1 MPTLLTP
8 EIAPSA
14 PEPRRKRWTREEC
27 AGLEAA
33 GVLDTRR
40 YELIEGDLI
49 DRMGKNSPHV
59 TAVIAITLWL
69 HQVFGALFVRF
80 EGPIDVSPEDNPTN
94 EPQPDIVV
102 LTREFFNFTSTPPRP
117 ADLRL
122 VVEVSD
128 STLYFDLSTK
138 ADLYARAGIVEY
150 WVLDINR
157 RRLIVHRNPLAG
169 KHESVMNYGE
179 NEPVAP
185 LAAPHAEFRP
195 AQAFPVPA
203 AV

>member
-1 MPTLLTP
+1 MPTPLTP
-8 EIAPSA
+8 EIAPPS

-27 AGLEAA
+27 LGLEAA
-33 GVLDTRR
+33 GVGDLQR

-49 DRMGKNSPHV
+49 DRMGKNSPDV

-69 HQVFGALFVRF
+69 HQVFGAFFVRF

-102 LTREFFNFTSTPPRP
+102 LTREFYNFTSAAPRP

-128 STLYFDLSTK
+128 STLYSRYFPALRLDTVVTV
-138 ADLYARAGIVEY
+138 RVEGRPEVHTVEY
-150 WVLDINR
+150 RRAMQWANR
-157 RRLIVHRNPLAG
+157 VKSDHDR
-169 KHESVMNYGE
+169 
-179 NEPVAP
+179 
-185 LAAPHAEFRP
+185 
-195 AQAFPVPA
+195 
-203 AV
+203 

>member
-1 MPTLLTP
+1 MPTPLTP
-8 EIAPSA
+8 EIAPPS

-27 AGLEAA
+27 LGLEAA
-33 GVLDTRR
+33 GVGDLQR

-69 HQVFGALFVRF
+69 HQVFGAFFVRF

-102 LTREFFNFTSTPPRP
+102 LTREFYNFTSAAPRP

-157 RRLIVHRNPLAG
+157 RLIVHRNPVAG
-169 KHESVMNYGE
+169 KYESVMNYGE
-179 NEPVAP
+179 NDLVAP
-185 LAAPHAEFRP
+185 LAAPHAGFRP
-195 AQAFPVPA
+195 AQAFPVPP

>member
-8 EIAPSA
+8 DIAPPA
-14 PEPRRKRWTREEC
+14 PEPRRKRWTRQEC
-27 AGLEAA
+27 LGLEAA
-33 GVLDTRR
+33 GVRDLQR

-94 EPQPDIVV
+94 EPQPDTVV
-102 LTREFFNFTSTPPRP
+102 LAREYYNFTSATPRP

-128 STLYFDLSTK
+128 STLHFDLSTK
-138 ADLYARAGIVEY
+138 AALYARAGIVEY

-157 RRLIVHRNPLAG
+157 RRLIVHRNPVAG
-169 KHESVMNYGE
+169 KYESVVRYEE
-179 NEPVAP
+179 NEPVCP
-185 LAAPHAEFRP
+185 LAAPDAEFRP
-195 AQAFPVPA
+195 SQAFPVPPA
-203 AV
+203 A